1 VAGKAG
7 PVGDG
12 PGEGGP
18 GEGGPGGDG
27 PGEGGP
33 AGSGP
38 AGAAREPTVPG
49 PAASSLIV
57 RWAGPAF
64 LLCSLVLVPW
74 TVYLWFSL
82 PSRQLSPHYNIAWV
96 GFDALLIVTLGATGY
111 FALRGSRYL
120 AITAAAASALL
131 IVDAWFDIM
140 TSPRRQIPE
149 AIILAAF
156 VELPLAVVCAWLSY
170 HTEHLTQRG
179 ITLFAGRTRR

>member
-1 VAGKAG
+1 MAGEAG

-12 PGEGGP
+12 SGESGSD
-18 GEGGPGGDG
+18 ES
-27 PGEGGP
+27 GP

-38 AGAAREPTVPG
+38 ADAAREPTVPG

-64 LLCSLVLVPW
+64 LLCSLVLIPW

-96 GFDALLIVTLGATGY
+96 GFDVLLIAALGATGY

-120 AITAAAASALL
+120 AISAAAASALL

-149 AIILAAF
+149 AIVLAAL
-156 VELPLAVVCAWLSY
+156 VELPLAAVCAWLSY
-170 HTEHLTQRG
+170 HTEHLAERG
-179 ITLFAGRTRR
+179 ITLFAGRTRG